1 MKASFHILISSLL
14 CISLATAGSGAQAD
28 PQRPEVRARLVAAG
42 VDAGAA
48 EARVA
53 ALTDE
58 EVALLAT
65 KFEELPAAA
74 GGGNAVTA
82 VLLVAIAVVV
92 VVEFWP
98 FFLIGG
104 VAAAAFKADKRARNS

>member
-1 MKASFHILISSLL
+1 MKASFRILISTLL
-14 CISLATAGSGAQAD
+14 CLSLATAASGAQAEL
-28 PQRPEVRARLVAAG
+28 QRPDVRARLVAAG

-74 GGGNAVTA
+74 GGGNALPA
-82 VLLVAIAVVV
+82 VLLVAAVVYV
-92 VVEFWP
+92 VVQYWP

-104 VAAAAFKADKRARNS
+104 VAAAAIKSGNRRST